1 MRARLRLGSVFT
13 DFKNLISD
21 DQDAVTAW
29 GTSVLA
35 IFAVITAII
44 GWGTLRR
51 TRLDSAARTRPY
63 VYAKLEPSIGSRQ
76 AWDLVI
82 RNVGQTAAK
91 NLTLESK
98 WPNREDDVTREL
110 KRLFETKRTLPPG
123 TSIRTYW
130 NLDPIGQDDGQ
141 NAGITEPVEVTVNY
155 TSGVKGLFRS
165 PRHSE
170 TYEIDHTT
178 VGMTPTGWSGMDKA
192 SVNWDPVERRL
203 KEIVSALSELR
214 RNL

>member
-1 MRARLRLGSVFT
+1 MN
-13 DFKNLISD
+13 FKNWVED
-21 DQDAVTAW
+21 DPDAVTAW

-35 IFAVITAII
+35 IFAIITAII

-63 VYAKLEPSIGSRQ
+63 VYAKLEPSIGNRQ
-76 AWDLVI
+76 AWDLVVK
-82 RNVGQTAAK
+82 NVGQTAAK
-91 NLTLESK
+91 NLTLEVSK
-98 WPNREDDVTREL
+98 WPDREDDVTREL

-130 NLDPIGQDDGQ
+130 NLDPIGKEDDQ
-141 NAGITEPVEVTVNY
+141 NAGVTEPVEVTVHY

-170 TYEIDHTT
+170 SYEIDHTT
-178 VGMTPTGWSGMDKA
+178 VGATPIGWSGMDKA
-192 SVNWDPVERRL
+192 SASWDPVERRL
-203 KEIVSALSELR
+203 KEVVAALSELR
-214 RNL
+214 RSL